1 MDKLVK
7 VLVLVTTLGLVL
19 NLFDFFSYSHA
30 DLVCYALLILSGV
43 YFLVKKYR
51 FRDESNG

>member
-7 VLVLVTTLGLVL
+7 VLVLVTTMGLVF
-19 NLFDFFSYSHA
+19 NLFDFFSYSHT